1 MNIKQQ
7 LGKKIKRMRQKRGL
21 TQEKLAEMVDI
32 SLRTMSG
39 IEIGENFVTSDT
51 LEKILKALETDLE
64 ELFTFEHIK
73 NEDELL
79 KDINLYIA
87 RLSTNKEK
95 LEIAYKFLK
104 ALAIE

>member
-7 LGKKIKRMRQKRGL
+7 LGKKIKRMRQNRGL

-32 SLRTMSG
+32 SLRTLSG

-51 LEKILKALETDLE
+51 LEKIINALETDLE

-73 NEDELL
+73 SQKELL
-79 KDINLYIA
+79 KDIDLYIA
-87 RLSTNKEK
+87 KLTADREK

-104 ALAIE
+104 ALTIE